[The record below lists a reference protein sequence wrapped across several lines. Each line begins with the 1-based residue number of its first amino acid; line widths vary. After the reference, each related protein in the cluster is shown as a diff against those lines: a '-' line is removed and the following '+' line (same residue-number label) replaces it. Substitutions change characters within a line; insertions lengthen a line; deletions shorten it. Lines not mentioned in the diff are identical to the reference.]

1 MGKYIIALFITLVAI
16 LMCCYLITKIGK
28 WRSLIVDGIF
38 TTGRIDEV
46 TLKKS
51 NASHWFI
58 LKVSY
63 SVDGKTY
70 TIGSTLVRSNSYKVG
85 QEIRVKYLKRFPS
98 FSTVAESNNYL
109 KKPDELLLLIAFLGF
124 IYVFLM
130 IRVLID
136 SSTLVRQ
143 VTDLLITTGL
153 YLCAI
158 ANYFNERSLKN
169 YKSTCKGVVSFSETR
184 KDVNVIVAEYTV
196 NSDLY
201 FTREFKKSIKSE
213 SDIYQLGDEIEVKY
227 SQTKPYRSII
237 SDDVRSYDN
246 SKKIAILATIM
257 AVLSAAIVCLH

>member
-16 LMCCYLITKIGK
+16 LMCCYLITKIVK

-85 QEIRVKYLKRFPS
+85 QEIRVKYLKRFPP

-153 YLCAI
+153 YL
-158 ANYFNERSLKN
+158 
-169 YKSTCKGVVSFSETR
+169 
-184 KDVNVIVAEYTV
+184 
-196 NSDLY
+196 
-201 FTREFKKSIKSE
+201 
-213 SDIYQLGDEIEVKY
+213 
-227 SQTKPYRSII
+227 
-237 SDDVRSYDN
+237 
-246 SKKIAILATIM
+246 
-257 AVLSAAIVCLH
+257 